1 MLVAGI
7 QQRDSVMHVYVLFP
21 ILFHYRFY
29 CKILK
34 IVSCVTLMVLIRD
47 ISLRGD
53 GEGPVTRNAGAGG
66 RGLLAGRRPKETNHA
81 QLTSSCLAAHTCFF
95 FSRLLFFF
103 LEVKFT

>member
-1 MLVAGI
+1 
-7 QQRDSVMHVYVLFP
+7 
-21 ILFHYRFY
+21 
-29 CKILK
+29 
-34 IVSCVTLMVLIRD
+34 MVLIRD

>member
-66 RGLLAGRRPKETNHA
+66 RGLLAGRRPKEMNHA

-103 LEVKFT
+103 WR